1 MAHKILTINPG
12 STSTKIAVFEG
23 EEQVFKKNLKHSAE
37 EVAKFDHSS
46 DQKPFRTEAI
56 KRELKEAGIDLSEM
70 SCVVGRG
77 GLLRPLVSGVYEV
90 NELMLK
96 DLTEG

>member
-1 MAHKILTINPG
+1 MAYKILTINPG

-23 EEQVFKKNLKHSAE
+23 EEQIFKKNLKHSAE
-37 EVAKFDHSS
+37 EVAKFDHIA

-56 KRELKEAGIDLSEM
+56 LRELKEAGINLKEM
-70 SCVVGRG
+70 ACVVGRG

-90 NELMLK
+90 NDLMIK
-96 DLTEG
+96 DLTDG